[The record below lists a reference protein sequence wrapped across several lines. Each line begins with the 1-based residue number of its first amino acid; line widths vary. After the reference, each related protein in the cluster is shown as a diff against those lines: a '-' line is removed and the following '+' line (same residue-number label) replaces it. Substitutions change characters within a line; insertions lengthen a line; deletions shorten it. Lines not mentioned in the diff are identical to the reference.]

1 MCSFSGKKT
10 PLSNRTEWKWT
21 LPEEGKIIFQFSS
34 FIIKVYNKKTSEN
47 NYLKQLDVPVEW
59 TRHFSSFSWCL
70 IWLYIRIYN
79 SLIVHQSRVKCLE
92 NCNHM
97 LLQVEACIYFRVHIQ
112 FTSQTNAIL
121 NFSLH
126 LKVLIFSIILY
137 LIYDTQPCFPTPYFC
152 PSKP

>member
-1 MCSFSGKKT
+1 M
-10 PLSNRTEWKWT
+10 
-21 LPEEGKIIFQFSS
+21 
-34 FIIKVYNKKTSEN
+34 
-47 NYLKQLDVPVEW
+47 PVEW

-79 SLIVHQSRVKCLE
+79 SLIAHQSRVKCLE

-137 LIYDTQPCFPTPYFC
+137 LIYDTQPCFPTQCFRAGNCTSVHLNLKCHTLIVFQVNIIQLMATELHWAPYL
-152 PSKP
+152 